1 MNIKF
6 LFLVF
11 IGGGLGSVFRFLCS
25 VWLQKISFFPFGTL
39 FVNVFG
45 ALLMGVSLCFL
56 LEKNMSSDWK
66 IFFMTGFLGGFTTFS
81 SFGMEVFLMF
91 KEGTLNKALVYIFV
105 SNFLALLCV
114 YFGFVLAKKFVN

>member
-1 MNIKF
+1 
-6 LFLVF
+6 
-11 IGGGLGSVFRFLCS
+11 
-25 VWLQKISFFPFGTL
+25 
-39 FVNVFG
+39 
-45 ALLMGVSLCFL
+45 MGVSLCFL

-91 KEGTLNKALVYIFV
+91 KEDILNKALFYIFV